1 MNLRAKLLL
10 AQAPLV
16 VVLCLLG
23 ATALRTLGD
32 LGRSSERILQDNYRS
47 VLAAQRMGEA
57 LERIDGAAVFRA
69 AGRPDK
75 SDAQA
80 PPYFRRFEEELH
92 VQEQNLTEPGEGE
105 ATREIRAEWER
116 YKQDYETFRALKE
129 VGAIRERYFAVMEP
143 AFTRVKTSVGRI
155 LDINQDAMVRKSEQ
169 ARRAADK
176 SRDLLLFS
184 TIAALTLGLF
194 ASTSLTAHALRPLS
208 RLSMTVRRIG
218 EGDLDVRARIEG
230 EDEIAEVGRELD
242 TMADRLREYRN
253 SSLGELLQAQQAS
266 QAAIDSLP
274 DPVLV
279 LDVDGHVL
287 NVNDS
292 AETLLQIRV
301 GPDHLARVQP
311 DVRDAIDR
319 VRQHVAG
326 GKGSY
331 VPRGLED
338 ALRVLSGG
346 VERRLLPRAS
356 PLYSE
361 QGAVVGTTIVL
372 QDVTRLLR
380 FDELK
385 NDLVATVAHEFRTPL
400 TSLRMAIHM
409 LAEGAAGPLTDKQA
423 DLLYAAREDCERL
436 QGIVDDLLDLSRIQA
451 GKVEV
456 SPAPISSKALV
467 EGAVAGREDA
477 ARESGV
483 SLVVDLD
490 EPVVPVFADAERVA
504 LVFDNVIANAV
515 RHSPRGGVVTVRARP
530 QDGRV
535 RFEIADEGPGIAP
548 EYRDRI
554 FEKFFRVPGTKGEG
568 IGLGLY
574 ISREIVR
581 AHGGDMGVESERGK
595 GARFWFTLPVP
606 GPASMEKPR
615 RAAAA
620 S

>member
-16 VVLCLLG
+16 VALCLLG
-23 ATALRTLGD
+23 AMALRTLGE

-47 VLAAQRMGEA
+47 VLAAQRMKDA
-57 LERIDGAAVFRA
+57 LERIDSAALFRV

-80 PPYFRRFEEELH
+80 PANARSFEEELA
-92 VQEQNLTEPGEGE
+92 VQERNVTEAGEDE
-105 ATREIRAEWER
+105 ATRQVRAQWTVYRTELAA
-116 YKQDYETFRALKE
+116 FRALTDP
-129 VGAIRERYFAVMEP
+129 GTLRERYFARMEP
-143 AFTRVKTSVGRI
+143 AFARVKDAVERI
-155 LDINQDAMVRKSEQ
+155 LEINQDAMIRRSDQ
-169 ARRAADK
+169 ARRTADA
-176 SRDLLLFS
+176 SRNLLLFS
-184 TIAALTLGLF
+184 TLAALTLGLL
-194 ASTSLTAHALRPLS
+194 ASISLTSRALRPLA
-208 RLSMTVRRIG
+208 RLSMTVRRIA
-218 EGDLDVRARIEG
+218 EGDLDARARIEG
-230 EDEIAEVGRELD
+230 EDEIAQVGRELD
-242 TMADRLREYRN
+242 TMADRLREYRS

-274 DPVLV
+274 DPVVV
-279 LDVDGHVL
+279 LDIDGKVL
-287 NVNDS
+287 NVNQS
-292 AETLLQIRV
+292 AETLLQV
-301 GPDHLARVQP
+301 HAGADPLARVQP
-311 DVRDAIDR
+311 DVRDTIDR
-319 VRQHVAG
+319 VRQHVVA
-326 GKGSY
+326 GKGTY
-331 VPRGLED
+331 LPRGLED

-361 QGAVVGTTIVL
+361 QGAVVGASIVL

-400 TSLRMAIHM
+400 TSLRMAIHI
-409 LAEGAAGPLTDKQA
+409 LVEGTVGSLTEKQA
-423 DLLYAAREDCERL
+423 DLVYAAREDCERL

-467 EGAVAGREDA
+467 EAAVAVREDA
-477 ARESGV
+477 AREAHV
-483 SLVVDLD
+483 ALVADVD
-490 EPVVPVFADAERVA
+490 EPVLPVLAYVERVA
-504 LVFDNVIANAV
+504 LVFENLIANAV
-515 RHSPRGGVVTVRARP
+515 RHSPKDGVITVRAAP
-530 QDGRV
+530 EDGRV
-535 RFEIADEGPGIAP
+535 RFEISDQGPGIAP
-548 EYRDRI
+548 EYRERI

-581 AHGGDMGVESERGK
+581 AHGGEMGVENEPGA

-606 GPASMEKPR
+606 GPALLEKPR
-615 RAAAA
+615 PVLATG
-620 S
+620 